1 MTNGNAQENTTKNRY
16 SDEDLEEFRI
26 LITDKL
32 KKSRLKLQSYM
43 QQLNELS
50 DNPDTKSRG
59 LDDSVGVAE
68 FERMHDLAN
77 SERKYVQNLENAL
90 VRIDNKSYGICR
102 ETGQLI
108 DKNRLR
114 IVPHATLSMMAKAD
128 PRHQIQT
135 RR

>member
-1 MTNGNAQENTTKNRY
+1 MTNGNAQQNTTKNRY
-16 SDEDLEEFRI
+16 SDEDLLEFRA
-26 LITDKL
+26 LVTDKL
-32 KKSRLKLQSYM
+32 KNARIKLASYI
-43 QQLNELS
+43 QQLAELS

-77 SERKYVQNLENAL
+77 TERKYIQNLEYAL

-102 ETGQLI
+102 QTGELI

-114 IVPHATLSMMAKAD
+114 IVPHATLSMVAKAD
-128 PRHQIQT
+128 PLHQIQA

>member
-1 MTNGNAQENTTKNRY
+1 
-16 SDEDLEEFRI
+16 
-26 LITDKL
+26 
-32 KKSRLKLQSYM
+32 M
-43 QQLNELS
+43 QQLGELS

-77 SERKYVQNLENAL
+77 TERKYIQNLENAL
-90 VRIDNKSYGICR
+90 IRIDNKSYGICR
-102 ETGQLI
+102 ETGKLI

-114 IVPHATLSMMAKAD
+114 IVPHATLSMIAKSD
-128 PRHQIQT
+128 PRHQVQV

>member
-1 MTNGNAQENTTKNRY
+1 MTNGNAQQNTTKNRY
-16 SDEDLEEFRI
+16 SDEELNEFRL

-32 KKSRLKLQSYM
+32 KNARIKLSSYL

-77 SERKYVQNLENAL
+77 TERKYIQNLEYAL

-102 ETGQLI
+102 QTGELI

-114 IVPHATLSMMAKAD
+114 IVPHATLSMVAKAD
-128 PRHQIQT
+128 PLHQIQL